1 MSSNKIGF
9 FTALGLYTPI
19 VVAII
24 VFNQTP
30 IIIGESGTSKA
41 FSIRLENIAKSTKE
55 TKDSPKPSQK
65 RAIPKNAINTAN
77 PAKQSTKIASQ
88 ISQDSQNKVESKA
101 DSSVLKAD
109 SNVSSEAKAQS
120 ATGENDPYLIA
131 IINIINKYHARE
143 PLLNLYG
150 AVGVAFSINLQGE
163 IEHLTITSSSG
174 NARLDNIAL
183 KTIRRAANAFPKPA
197 KVYYVKTRLV
207 YKRS

>member
-19 VVAII
+19 VVAIMM
-24 VFNQTP
+24 FNQTP

-41 FSIRLENIAKSTKE
+41 FSIRLENIAGTNK

-88 ISQDSQNKVESKA
+88 ISQDSQNKAESKA
-101 DSSVLKAD
+101 DSSALKAV

-143 PLLNLYG
+143 PLSNLYG

-197 KVYYVKTRLV
+197 KAYYVKTRLV